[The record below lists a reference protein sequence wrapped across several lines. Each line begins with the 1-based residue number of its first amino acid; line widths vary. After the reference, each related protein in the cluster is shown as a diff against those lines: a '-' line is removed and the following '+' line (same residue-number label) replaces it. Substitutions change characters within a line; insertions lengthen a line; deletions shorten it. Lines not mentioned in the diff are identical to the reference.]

1 MEWDVVLGWTLHSL
15 DLVLDLGQ
23 VPTRRVNLS
32 GYGYNMDRHTSLCW
46 LKASDLAIQ
55 AKQPWITASCPR
67 AGHTTHSP
75 ITSHVLIDL
84 LHVIH
89 SVQHSTHPYLAY
101 WSGRNSSAERR
112 GKQQEASHLVVYDPF
127 H

>member
-15 DLVLDLGQ
+15 DLGLDLGQ
-23 VPTRRVNLS
+23 VPTRRDNLS

-55 AKQPWITASCPR
+55 AKQPRITASCPR

-112 GKQQEASHLVVYDPF
+112 GNNKKQAIL
-127 H
+127 